1 MGQEIELVDFQVVM
15 LVEGQETKL
24 LKGQQFV
31 PEGRGLKQG
40 ERKVNLIVGWIY
52 RLKLVATRGP
62 RGRKETLGENSKQ
75 RSIAQRKQSINQK
88 RVLKVK
94 PGKKGKEKRENIP
107 YWGENLHP
115 RGNPRGSA

>member
-1 MGQEIELVDFQVVM
+1 MGQEIELVDFRVVM

-31 PEGRGLKQG
+31 PEGKGLKQG

-62 RGRKETLGENSKQ
+62 RGRKQTLGENSKQ

-88 RVLKVK
+88 RALKVK
-94 PGKKGKEKRENIP
+94 PGKKGKEKRGNIL
-107 YWGENLHP
+107 Y
-115 RGNPRGSA
+115 